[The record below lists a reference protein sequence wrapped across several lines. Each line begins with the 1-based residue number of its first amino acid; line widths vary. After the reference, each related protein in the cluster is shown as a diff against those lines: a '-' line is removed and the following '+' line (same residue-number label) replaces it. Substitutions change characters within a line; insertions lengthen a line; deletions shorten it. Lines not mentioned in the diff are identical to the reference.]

1 MPSKH
6 EPNSHSAMKKLI
18 SCAALSLCCLAAV
31 TGCARPDLG
40 QPTYRISREESV
52 AILRA
57 GLPADSDQDQDGIP
71 DSLDP
76 APHGSGLSD
85 GGSQL

>member
-1 MPSKH
+1 MCKITLT
-6 EPNSHSAMKKLI
+6 NITRL
-18 SCAALSLCCLAAV
+18 AAAVLALCCLAAV

-40 QPTYRISREESV
+40 QLTYRISREESV

-57 GLPADSDQDQDGIP
+57 GLPADSDQDHDGIP

-76 APHGSGLSD
+76 APHGSGFSD